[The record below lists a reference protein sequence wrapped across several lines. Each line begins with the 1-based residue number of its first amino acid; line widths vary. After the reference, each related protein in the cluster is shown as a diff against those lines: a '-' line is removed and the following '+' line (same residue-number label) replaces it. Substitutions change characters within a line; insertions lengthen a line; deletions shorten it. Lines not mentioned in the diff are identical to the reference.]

1 MIDSDDDWSGIAVAN
16 DAQPGDDFRT
26 RLVASGLVPQGH
38 VVVRIAL
45 TLRSTHIASKTL
57 KAPFVTAFLFDAG
70 GHPDPQAAFRAAKA
84 TGNLDLKTV
93 NIQLSDTDAL
103 DIFRDLT
110 VDLMVRGFDLGDE
123 QPPPQSG
130 QLF

>member
-26 RLVASGLVPQGH
+26 RLVASDLVPNGH

-70 GHPDPQAAFRAAKA
+70 GDPNPQAAFRAAKA
-84 TGNLDLKTV
+84 TGQLDLKTV

-103 DIFRDLT
+103 NLFRDMT
-110 VDLMVRGFDLGDE
+110 VDLMARGFDLGDE
-123 QPPPQSG
+123 QPSPQSG